1 LFHIKEFKKYLLD
14 KFPSFQRLE
23 QDKYYIDFVYET
35 RDALYIAEL
44 KPYSSK
50 ESYRGNLSSAIGQ
63 VIRYSIQHA
72 KKLNTKNKPVIL
84 QIVMKGYESPAFER
98 LLEFENSIEQLVV
111 NNGDTK
117 YSIKLLID
125 AF

>member
-1 LFHIKEFKKYLLD
+1 
-14 KFPSFQRLE
+14 
-23 QDKYYIDFVYET
+23 
-35 RDALYIAEL
+35 L